1 MTESQRSERMHD
13 VAIIGGGPTGLMLAS
28 ELRLHDVDVVV
39 LEREERPSTLV
50 RSLGLHARSI
60 EILDQRGILARFLAE
75 GTVHPGVGRFAGIPT
90 SAAPELDTAHGF
102 TLGIPQPVTDRLLE
116 ERARELGADVRRGCE
131 VTGLAQGEKFVELTL
146 ADGER
151 LSARWAVACDGGR
164 SRIRSLLGIG
174 FPGEAA
180 EHEWLLG
187 EMEVTAPPEEVAAVS
202 ERVRREHRGFGI
214 GPSSNPGLFRA
225 VVPAAGVAEDR
236 TEAPTFGEFITRLRL
251 FAGTDLGAHSP
262 TSLTR
267 FTDATRLAEHFRS
280 GRVLLAGD
288 AAHVHPP
295 LGGQGLNLGV
305 QDAFNLGWKLAAVI
319 AQQAPSSLLDTY
331 EAERRP
337 VADDVLTTTRAQ
349 SVLISGGPGAT
360 ALRRVL
366 GELLALPEADRL
378 LSEKVA
384 SLSIRYD
391 LSIQDDADAGTGTG
405 PGVDAGPGRDPG
417 AGTEGARDADGARDA
432 AEDLVGRRLRDM
444 PLGADRLFARM
455 HEGRWLL
462 VDPAGSFS
470 TARWADAVDHAVEPC
485 GDLPARAALL
495 RPDGH
500 VAWTAP
506 RLASVPVPVDEEGP
520 RPDRAPLDQDAL
532 ERVLRHW
539 MPR

>member
-1 MTESQRSERMHD
+1 MMDAQRSERLHD
-13 VAIIGGGPTGLMLAS
+13 VAIIGGGPTGMMLAG

-39 LEREERPSTLV
+39 LEQEQQPGTLV

-60 EILDQRGILARFLAE
+60 EILDQRGILERFLEE
-75 GTVHPGVGRFAGIPT
+75 GTVYPGVGRFAGIRS
-90 SAAPELDTAHGF
+90 SAAPELDTAHGY

-116 ERARELGADVRRGCE
+116 ERARELGADVCRGCE
-131 VTGLAQGEKFVELTL
+131 VTGLAQGEEFVELTL
-146 ADGER
+146 TGGER

-187 EMEVTAPPEEVAAVS
+187 EMEVTAAPEEVAAVS
-202 ERVRREHRGFGI
+202 ERVRREHRGFGV

-236 TEAPTFGEFITRLRL
+236 TEAPTFGEFLARLRL
-251 FAGTDLGAHSP
+251 FAGTDFGAHSP

-267 FTDATRLAEHFRS
+267 FTDATRLAEHYRS

-295 LGGQGLNLGV
+295 LGGQGLNLGI

-319 AQQAPSSLLDTY
+319 AKRSPSSLLGTF

-337 VADDVLTTTRAQ
+337 VAADVLTTTRAQ
-349 SVLISGGPGAT
+349 SVLISGDPGAK

-366 GELLALPEADRL
+366 AELMELPEADRL
-378 LSEKVA
+378 LSEKIA

-391 LSIQDDADAGTGTG
+391 LSNQDGADADPGTGAD
-405 PGVDAGPGRDPG
+405 VDAGSGGAPG
-417 AGTEGARDADGARDA
+417 AGTEGWR
-432 AEDLVGRRLRDM
+432 EDTAVEGLVGRRLRDM

-462 VDPAGSFS
+462 VDPTGSFT
-470 TARWADAVDHAVEPC
+470 TARWADAVDHAVDPC
-485 GDLPARAALL
+485 EDLPVRALLL

-500 VAWTAP
+500 VAWAARRAAP
-506 RLASVPVPVDEEGP
+506 VPVPGNGEGQ
-520 RPDRAPLDQDAL
+520 RPDHAPLDQSAL
-532 ERVLRHW
+532 EAVLRHW